1 VSRKNKDRRLGSE
14 QRKVTFSLFTAHC
27 SLFTVHS
34 SLFTVYCSLLCIL
47 SVCAVNRDAFAA
59 DWSFTPSV
67 SLSQSYDSNFRFIET
82 PVPGTTKGDFVTS
95 LTPVLSVSG
104 ETEQTKFQ
112 FDTTTNAQSYIEN
125 PKFDIINENATASL
139 TELWSQRFSTSV
151 NFGLIHDSTL
161 NEQLEASGII
171 TQWAER
177 YVYTLGLGAKYDLSE
192 SLSLAVSGLA
202 ADTIFP
208 SGTSPNSDLYQG
220 TITPTWAVT
229 PKDNV
234 GLSTNFSD
242 TDYTT
247 TTSAATTIK
256 SITES
261 LFWQRQMS
269 DTLRFK
275 LSGGYYFSMID
286 FTVPAIEF
294 IRIPPFLK
302 LVNLPETATDG
313 GLVYSAD
320 ITKDWTERLSTTFS
334 AGKQQYNDVNAQS
347 FDSTYVS
354 GTVSYKLSERTT
366 FNFMARYNTNDQLSP
381 GNSTIDYYILSP
393 SIETSLTENLL
404 VRLSGSYEYETETPG
419 NVNLDRYRTWVD
431 LTYKWPRFFA
441 SH

>member
-1 VSRKNKDRRLGSE
+1 MSRKNKDRRLGSE